1 MDIPAG
7 LDERRRLG
15 PDWASWLNRLPRL
28 CDDLLGEWELRRDG
42 DALHGHASIVLPVR
56 RADGTDAMLKVAFD
70 GDRESE
76 HEHLALTLWAGDGA
90 VRMYRADPARRATLL
105 EKLHHRDLTQEW
117 DIEACEVVA
126 GLYPRLHRPA
136 PARLRPLSGFLA
148 RRLDALQHDAGDVPV
163 PRRLIDQASRRGRE
177 FVADPE
183 SIGRIVHGDLHYG
196 NVLRADREPWLV
208 IDPKPMSGDPHYE
221 VAPLLWNR
229 WDEMDGY
236 LRPSIQRRFYTV
248 VEAAGFDEDRARDW
262 VIVRMVL
269 DAHWAVEGAKR
280 GNRALGADEQDRITR
295 CVSVAKA
302 VQR

>member
-15 PDWASWLNRLPRL
+15 PDWASWLDRLPRL
-28 CDDLLGEWELRRDG
+28 CDGVLREWELQRDG
-42 DALHGHASIVLPVR
+42 EPLHGHASLVLPVR
-56 RADGTDAMLKVAFD
+56 RTDGTEAVLKAAFD

-90 VRMYRADPARRATLL
+90 VRMYRADPARRVMLL
-105 EKLHHRDLTQEW
+105 EKLQHRDLTEEW
-117 DIEACEVVA
+117 DLQACEIVA

-136 PARLRPLSGFLA
+136 PARLHPLTGLLE
-148 RRLDALQHDAGDVPV
+148 RWLDALQRDAREVPV
-163 PRRLIDQASRRGRE
+163 PRRLIDQAVQRGRE
-177 FVADPE
+177 FVADPQ
-183 SIGRIVHGDLHYG
+183 SVGRVVHGDLHYA
-196 NVLRADREPWLV
+196 NVLAGDREPWLA

-229 WDEMDGY
+229 WDEMEGY
-236 LRPSIQRRFYTV
+236 LRQSIQRRFYTV
-248 VEAAGFDEDRARDW
+248 IEAAGFDEDRTRDW

-269 DAHWAVEGAKR
+269 SAHWTVEDARR
-280 GNRALGADEQDRITR
+280 GDRALDADEQDWITR
-295 CVSVAKA
+295 CISVAKA